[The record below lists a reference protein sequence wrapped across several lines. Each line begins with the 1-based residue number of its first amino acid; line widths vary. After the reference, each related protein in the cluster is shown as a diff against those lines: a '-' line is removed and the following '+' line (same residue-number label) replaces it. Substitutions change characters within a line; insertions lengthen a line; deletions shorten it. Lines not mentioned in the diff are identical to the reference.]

1 MNNDHISSMSRV
13 CDDEFGKVMYIFNH
27 YFFRNKR
34 ICKLRQILR
43 RFKWVIQ
50 YWLSVRVEAEKALQ

>member
-43 RFKWVIQ
+43 RFK
-50 YWLSVRVEAEKALQ
+50 